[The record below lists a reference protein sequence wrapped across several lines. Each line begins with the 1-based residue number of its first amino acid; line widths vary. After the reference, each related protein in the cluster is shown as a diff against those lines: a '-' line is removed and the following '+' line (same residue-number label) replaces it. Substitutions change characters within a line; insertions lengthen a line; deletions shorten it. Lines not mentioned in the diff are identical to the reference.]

1 MKIKKAQQKL
11 ILLVFVFL
19 GMNVTVSA
27 EDSSTKEELA
37 WEIMQV
43 AGGGDM
49 AKQISAVMLGSMR
62 QNYKAMVNQLLEAQP
77 SLSIEEKMQVQ
88 AHLSDYD
95 SFSRKLSSRLTA
107 AIDFDDLLRNTYVP
121 LYTEKFTK
129 DELQEILKFQSSPV
143 GRKAATLMPSLMQ
156 EGMAEITP
164 KIQPIVINVIQQV
177 FIEEQTMALEA
188 EK

>member
-1 MKIKKAQQKL
+1 MKTTKIQRGL
-11 ILLVFVFL
+11 LLVFFLLL

-27 EDSSTKEELA
+27 EDTRTKEELA

-88 AHLSDYD
+88 AYLSDYD
-95 SFSRKLSSRLTA
+95 SFSRKLSSRLTE
-107 AIDFDDLLRNTYVP
+107 AINFDDLLRTTYVP
-121 LYTEKFTK
+121 LYTEKFTRE
-129 DELQEILKFQSSPV
+129 ELLEILKFQSSPV
-143 GRKAATLMPSLMQ
+143 GRKAARLMPTLMQ
-156 EGMAEITP
+156 EGMADITP
-164 KIQPIVINVIQQV
+164 KIQPVVINVIQQV
-177 FIEEQTMALEA
+177 FIEEQRAALEA
-188 EK
+188 KE